1 MQEKE
6 KVDGFKIFIFATMCL
21 LSSFMITKADTYSTN
36 NNLFENTYTNNL
48 IDMAQTQIEHFNNKK
63 YAIIQIDNSYY
74 LFASNDV
81 SVNGNQITMNNTIVI
96 QAYRIQENYNYYY
109 EYTTKEESQT
119 ILNINNIIVSNINTS
134 KSVSSK
140 RYEDYKQNINLKN
153 IGIFILGIVFAIFLT
168 KERNY

>member
-1 MQEKE
+1 MQVRE
-6 KVDGFKIFIFATMCL
+6 KVDGFKVFIFTFMCL
-21 LSSFMITKADTYSTN
+21 LSSILITKADTYTTN

-74 LFASNDV
+74 LFASKEVEV
-81 SVNGNQITMNNTIVI
+81 SGNKITMKNTEII
-96 QAYRIQENYNYYY
+96 QAIRIQENYNYYY
-109 EYTTKEESQT
+109 EYTIKEENQT
-119 ILNINNIIVSNINTS
+119 IINVNNIVVSNIDTS

-140 RYEDYKQNINLKN
+140 RYEDYKQNVNIKN
-153 IGIFILGIVFAIFLT
+153 IGIFILGIVFAIFIT

>member
-1 MQEKE
+1 MKYII
-6 KVDGFKIFIFATMCL
+6 VATICL
-21 LSSFMITKADTYSTN
+21 LSSIMITNAETYTTN

-48 IDMAQTQIEHFNNKK
+48 IDMGQTQIENFNSKK

-74 LFASNDV
+74 LIASKEIEV
-81 SVNGNQITMNNTIVI
+81 SGNKITMNKTKII
-96 QAYRIQENYNYYY
+96 QAIRIQENYNYYY
-109 EYTTKEESQT
+109 EYTTKEEEQT
-119 ILNINNIIVSNINTS
+119 IINVNNIIVSNIDTS

-140 RYEDYKQNINLKN
+140 RYEDYKQNINIKN